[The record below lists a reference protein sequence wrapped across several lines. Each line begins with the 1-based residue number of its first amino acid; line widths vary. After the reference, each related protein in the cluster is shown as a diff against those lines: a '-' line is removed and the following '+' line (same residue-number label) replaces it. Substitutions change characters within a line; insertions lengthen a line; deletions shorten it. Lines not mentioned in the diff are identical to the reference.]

1 MAWTIQIAGKHCTV
15 SEPRIHAGIFL
26 SDLPIFS
33 SLGEAALAR
42 VTTGTT
48 EIDAPRNT
56 LLFRRGD
63 YSSSFLIVV
72 CGQVKLSLESMD
84 GNEKVVEL
92 AGPGSHFGEAAMF
105 LGKPHLVTAET
116 IADSKLLQIPRD
128 TVLEA
133 MNLDPGFS
141 ECMIKSLSLRL
152 YQRVA
157 DLESYTLLSGTERI
171 IDYLLQSCPRKHN
184 GTLSVTLPAKKGI
197 IASQLNLTHEHFS
210 RILHDLMAANLIE
223 VEGRE
228 VRILDEQRLRDYGS

>member
-1 MAWTIQIAGKHCTV
+1 MSK
-15 SEPRIHAGIFL
+15 PRIHAGNFL
-26 SDLPIFS
+26 SELPIFS
-33 SLGEAALAR
+33 RLGEVALAR
-42 VTTGTT
+42 VTAGAT

-63 YSSSFLIVV
+63 PSSGFLVV
-72 CGQVKLSLESMD
+72 VSGQVKLSLESMD

-116 IADSKLLQIPRD
+116 IADSRLLQISRD
-128 TVLEA
+128 TVLHE

-141 ECMIKSLSLRL
+141 ECMIKSLSRRL
-152 YQRVA
+152 YQRIA

-171 IDYLLQSCPRKHN
+171 IDYLLQYCPRKHN

-210 RILHDLMAANLIE
+210 RILHDLMAAGLIE
-223 VEGRE
+223 VAGRE
-228 VRILDEQRLRDYGS
+228 VRILDEQQLRAYGN